1 MITGA
6 GGGIGRAAALALA
19 NEGAELAVCDIA
31 PAALDNLKTALGAR
45 GENIIACAVDVSDRD
60 AVAHFAREVCER
72 RRAPDI
78 LVNSAGVYISGTIL
92 DLTPDDWT
100 WALSVNLFGVIHAC
114 HYFLPPMIARG
125 GGGNIVNLVSMYGY
139 WPSPGVAGYL
149 TSKFGVFGFSE
160 ALREDLRAHNI
171 SVSTVCP
178 GMINTGIVRNM
189 RIRNA
194 PGREDAVRAAL
205 QNAYTRRNYGPE
217 PVAAAIV
224 GAVKRN
230 KKLVLVSPEARIMYF
245 LERFF
250 PALSRVIAR
259 RAAKRM
265 FSP

>member
-1 MITGA
+1 MRPPLGFVGTYEKSVWKTGGDY
-6 GGGIGRAAALALA
+6 GGGRRHR
-19 NEGAELAVCDIA
+19 
-31 PAALDNLKTALGAR
+31 PRR
-45 GENIIACAVDVSDRD
+45 G

-194 PGREDAVRAAL
+194 PGREDA
-205 QNAYTRRNYGPE
+205 GPSPE
-217 PVAAAIV
+217 P
-224 GAVKRN
+224 
-230 KKLVLVSPEARIMYF
+230 
-245 LERFF
+245 
-250 PALSRVIAR
+250 
-259 RAAKRM
+259 
-265 FSP
+265 